1 MPIINGLDRDQLTF
15 SSLEST
21 IATDNESSRALRERR
36 PEGSARTERS

>member
-15 SSLEST
+15 SSLEFT